1 MKRIPRKKKKQFK
14 KLWFSR
20 DGLKR
25 IIIKSSISK
34 TDGFKSSNGKTV
46 WGCITR
52 LKNTHEK
59 ERTKSR
65 NRKTK

>member
-25 IIIKSSISK
+25 YIVKSSINK
-34 TDGFKSSNGKTV
+34 TNGWEVSNGEIV

-52 LKNTHEK
+52 LK
-59 ERTKSR
+59 
-65 NRKTK
+65 